1 MTRQG
6 GAVTIDLD
14 DFARW
19 GFDHR
24 GWRARTRDQYV
35 RRVRAADRWLREHRG
50 MPLTDASQADLLAWL
65 ASLPPTAASRNQARA
80 ALVAWLEHRGA
91 DVVDLPRLRHR
102 RAIPSALSAGQA
114 RAVLAAA
121 RTHGPQWHAAV
132 ALMIHAGLRCSEL
145 LGLTWDCIED
155 GWLRVA
161 DGKGGKQRMV
171 PLHPTAV
178 AAVAVWQRDC
188 PDPHLVMPSPRY
200 AGVAVS
206 DKAVRDRVAAI
217 GDDAGVPG
225 LHPHQLRHTAATA
238 LVEAG
243 ADLRLVQEFLG
254 HARLETTAVYTRVRP
269 VRMAEAVGR
278 VDFGS

>member
-1 MTRQG
+1 MTRQA

-35 RRVRAADRWLREHRG
+35 RRIRSADRWLRKHRG
-50 MPLTDASQADLLAWL
+50 VPLEDADRADLLAWL
-65 ASLPPTAASRNQARA
+65 ASLPSTAASRNQARA

-102 RAIPSALSAGQA
+102 RAVPNALSSAQA
-114 RAVLAAA
+114 RAVLDAA

-132 ALMIHAGLRCSEL
+132 TLMLYGGLRCSEVI
-145 LGLTWDCIED
+145 GLTWDCIED
-155 GWLRVA
+155 GWLRVV

-171 PLHPTAV
+171 PLHPE
-178 AAVAVWQRDC
+178 AAAALGAWQRSC

-200 AGVAVS
+200 AGMAVS

-254 HARLETTAVYTRVRP
+254 HASLTTTAIYTRVRP
-269 VRMAEAVGR
+269 VRMAEAVCR
-278 VDFGS
+278 VDFTA